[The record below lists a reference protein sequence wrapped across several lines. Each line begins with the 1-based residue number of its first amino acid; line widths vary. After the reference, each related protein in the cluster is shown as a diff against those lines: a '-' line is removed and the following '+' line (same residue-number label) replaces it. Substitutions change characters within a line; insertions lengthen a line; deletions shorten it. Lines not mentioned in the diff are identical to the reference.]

1 MQMLPCQG
9 VSAFGEREQKRKYFG
24 VMQNKEVQ
32 FSVKQLKVNDPF
44 DVKYFLS

>member
-1 MQMLPCQG
+1 VPLVKG
-9 VSAFGEREQKRKYFG
+9 NKSASTFG